1 MAPSSNRPGRSP
13 FKAEMLSSNLTGVI
27 LAPSTNRNRWP
38 PPQGG
43 DTGSSPVG
51 VIRTV
56 SGLGSSGGLKH
67 RRSSFDSNSVHH
79 VRGKRARSLFCAQDL
94 VIMAVCKT
102 ARDGSNPSVHLRPG
116 VMAALRTLDPA
127 ISVRPRWPPR
137 LIRSMERTED
147 F

>member
-51 VIRTV
+51 VIRWLLRSSVIIT
-56 SGLGSSGGLKH
+56 GGSS
-67 RRSSFDSNSVHH
+67 
-79 VRGKRARSLFCAQDL
+79 
-94 VIMAVCKT
+94 
-102 ARDGSNPSVHLRPG
+102 RDIAFYKNKSCL
-116 VMAALRTLDPA
+116 
-127 ISVRPRWPPR
+127 
-137 LIRSMERTED
+137 E